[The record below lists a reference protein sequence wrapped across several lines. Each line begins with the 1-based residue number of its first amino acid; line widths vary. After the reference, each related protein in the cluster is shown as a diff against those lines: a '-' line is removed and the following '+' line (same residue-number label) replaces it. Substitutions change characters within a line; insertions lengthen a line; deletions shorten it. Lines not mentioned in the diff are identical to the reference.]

1 MVNPSSKLTRMRL
14 ELEEYDFTIE
24 YLKRK
29 DSFVVDALSRRTIS
43 ELKSFISKSLE
54 SHRKILRRKNWS
66 TQALDAS
73 KLNVIAMMKYGK

>member
-1 MVNPSSKLTRMRL
+1 MYLFSMVNPSSKLTRMRL

-43 ELKSFISKSLE
+43 ELKKLHKQKS
-54 SHRKILRRKNWS
+54 
-66 TQALDAS
+66 
-73 KLNVIAMMKYGK
+73 